1 LSRIPVINYTFPEL
15 GQKEAPPRRGF
26 RPKRLRSH
34 AASVYEP
41 LDVLLVEL
49 LLVPLVWLP
58 VPPVLVDDFV
68 DCWVLA
74 GRRPRNPYALPRG

>member
-1 LSRIPVINYTFPEL
+1 V
-15 GQKEAPPRRGF
+15 
-26 RPKRLRSH
+26 
-34 AASVYEP
+34 ASVHEP
-41 LDVLLVEL
+41 LPVLLVEL
-49 LLVPLVWLP
+49 LVPLVCEP